1 MEIGVNLRRG
11 AAKPVE
17 FDEKSFRIVSA
28 RLSLE
33 AVRWMSEQHRRIV
46 GEEFI
51 MLRITSAL
59 AGLAKGARPEAA
71 ISSRPS
77 QSLQSRRVGKRP
89 VKTGIVAVAAATA
102 LTGGVA
108 ADTLAQPKDVSLERQ
123 AANYI
128 QFREDVAVIET
139 APFNNADVT
148 REAHRRLAAHEADS
162 LSAGW
167 VAYAALVAADTPA
180 FAKSVEKELSKKR
193 NRRKGT
199 LGGRDGLMS
208 NLAQNPRYAS
218 GLDGAEA
225 AIGAILAMTVQD
237 GARITS
243 LGEAFKEQAYAMQK
257 TSWGKQR
264 LSSSQ
269 DRLNEAAAY
278 GANRGAPV
286 APTLASVGKNGAVAP
301 SLASANAS
309 WEADWGAGGADAGQM
324 SEANAQVIMDRILNL
339 AARYSAGALNGK
351 VVEVYAR
358 NDKSNRCLSMAKLTL
373 DQCIAATRT
382 PYEEAFC
389 LGEHGLNDVSNC
401 LGWVA
406 GAGS

>member
-1 MEIGVNLRRG
+1 
-11 AAKPVE
+11 
-17 FDEKSFRIVSA
+17 
-28 RLSLE
+28 
-33 AVRWMSEQHRRIV
+33 
-46 GEEFI
+46 
-51 MLRITSAL
+51 MLRIKSAFPGAAEGVRPTSVQSFVQ
-59 AGLAKGARPEAA
+59 
-71 ISSRPS
+71 SSVHSTRS
-77 QSLQSRRVGKRP
+77 SQSRRVGKRP
-89 VKTGIVAVAAATA
+89 VKAGLIAAAAATA

-108 ADTLAQPKDVSLERQ
+108 ADTLAQPKDASLERQ

-128 QFREDVAVIET
+128 QFREDVAAIEA
-139 APFNNADVT
+139 APFENADVT
-148 REAHRRLAAHEADS
+148 REAHRRLAAHDPNS

-167 VAYAALVAADTPA
+167 VAYAALVAADTPG
-180 FAKSVEKELSKKR
+180 FAKAVQKELGKKA

-218 GLDGAEA
+218 ALDGAEE
-225 AIGAILAMTVQD
+225 AIEAILAMTVQD
-237 GARITS
+237 GARITA

-257 TSWGKQR
+257 TTWGKKR
-264 LSSSQ
+264 LPSSQ
-269 DRLNEAAAY
+269 ARLKEAAAY
-278 GANRGAPV
+278 GAQRGAPV
-286 APTLASVGKNGAVAP
+286 APTFASVEKNGALAP
-301 SLASANAS
+301 SLASASAS
-309 WEADWGAGGADAGQM
+309 WEANWGAGGAGAGQM
-324 SEANAQVIMDRILNL
+324 SEANAQVIMDRVLNL
-339 AARYSAGALNGK
+339 AARYSAGALNAK

-358 NDKSNRCLSMAKLTL
+358 NDKSDRCLSMAKLTL